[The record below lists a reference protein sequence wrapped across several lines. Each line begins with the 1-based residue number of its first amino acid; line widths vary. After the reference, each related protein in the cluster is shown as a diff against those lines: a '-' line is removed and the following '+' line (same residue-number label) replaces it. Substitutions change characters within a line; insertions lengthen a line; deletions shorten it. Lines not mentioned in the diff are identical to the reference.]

1 MTISPHVVEARY
13 KIQTMDEILA
23 EDEILTEA
31 EHLTE
36 LIISFHEAEARYNM
50 HTFDE
55 ILAEAKSLVDEVGYD
70 FVRYLPD
77 NMNDEDKCI
86 LFFLMYK
93 AGILDHY
100 LTVFAAQTN
109 DGKKVENWYAVNAHD
124 FVDLRSDVKIDPK
137 TGRIT
142 SLCLECLDQN
152 SEGLPFALPRIIEC
166 LQSLERI
173 ELHQCIHIPV
183 ELGNLPELKEID
195 FSYCFD
201 TMFEIIPAGLHLP
214 SVEKLTIFESELGSS
229 MSSFLKIFS
238 NKLEELWL
246 VGAKRAQSDGILDCL
261 QHNDDFAFKHS
272 LRTIKMARC
281 NLNEIDLERL
291 MFEIR
296 QRFTKLLTI
305 NINRND
311 VRSLRGIENR
321 IKRRSSSASSS
332 GSIMFRDNNL
342 RSLGLEFNPVLQV
355 HTESNSVSK
364 SMVVTNDPKEKVALL
379 TIVDAFGISSLDL
392 SPDQKY
398 EPDVEHILRIN
409 HAGKKF
415 IMEAEEI
422 ATGGPNNNDESTT
435 IINHALW
442 PKILERAYKKSYE
455 IYNYYDWQVQEEKD
469 RERCSSGMF
478 HLVRHQIPL
487 LLAEDHARRFRS
499 YDDNKDSDREV
510 KRKRK
515 HST

>member
-1 MTISPHVVEARY
+1 
-13 KIQTMDEILA
+13 MDEILA
-23 EDEILTEA
+23 EA
-31 EHLTE
+31 EHRAE

-93 AGILDHY
+93 AGILDYY
-100 LTVFAAQTN
+100 LAAR
-109 DGKKVENWYAVNAHD
+109 DGMKREDWYAVDPHD

-137 TGRIT
+137 TGRII
-142 SLCLECLDQN
+142 SLYLKKWDHN
-152 SEGLPFALPRIIEC
+152 SECIPFALPRIIEC
-166 LQSLERI
+166 LQGLERI
-173 ELHQCIHIPV
+173 GLHQCVYIPV
-183 ELGNLPELKEID
+183 ELGNLPKLEIIG
-195 FSYCFD
+195 FNYCFD
-201 TMFEIIPAGLHLP
+201 TIFEIIPDGLRLP
-214 SVEKLTIFESELGSS
+214 SVEKLTILESVSGSS

-238 NKLEELWL
+238 NKLEELCL
-246 VGAKRAQSDGILDCL
+246 LGAKRAQLDGILDCL

-272 LRTIKMARC
+272 LRTIMMAHC

-296 QRFTKLLTI
+296 QRFTELHTI
-305 NINRND
+305 NISRND
-311 VRSLRGIENR
+311 VKSLRGIEDR
-321 IKRRSSSASSS
+321 IKRISSSASSS
-332 GSIMFRDNNL
+332 GSIMIRDNNL
-342 RSLGLEFNPVLQV
+342 RCLGLGYNPVLQV

-364 SMVVTNDPKEKVALL
+364 SMVVTTDPKEKVALL

-422 ATGGPNNNDESTT
+422 TTGGPNNNDESTT

-455 IYNYYDWQVQEEKD
+455 IYNFHFWQGQEEKD

-487 LLAEDHARRFRS
+487 LLAEDHARRFQS

-510 KRKRK
+510 KQKRK

>member
-1 MTISPHVVEARY
+1 
-13 KIQTMDEILA
+13 MDEILA
-23 EDEILTEA
+23 EA
-31 EHLTE
+31 ENRVELIK

-55 ILAEAKSLVDEVGYD
+55 ILAEAKSLVDERGYE
-70 FVRYLPD
+70 FVEYLPD
-77 NMNDEDKCI
+77 NMNEEDKCI

-93 AGILDHY
+93 AGILDWY
-100 LTVFAAQTN
+100 LPVFDEQLKQQREHE
-109 DGKKVENWYAVNAHD
+109 DWYAVDPQDH
-124 FVDLRSDVKIDPK
+124 VDLRSNVKIDPK

-142 SLCLECLDQN
+142 SLCLKCWDHN
-152 SEGLPFALPRIIEC
+152 SECIPFALPRIIEC

-173 ELHQCIHIPV
+173 ELHHCIHIPV
-183 ELGNLPELKEID
+183 ELGNLPELKSID

-201 TMFEIIPAGLHLP
+201 TIFEIIPAGLHLP
-214 SVEKLTIFESELGSS
+214 SVEKLTILGSVSGSS

-296 QRFTKLLTI
+296 QRFTKLHTI

-311 VRSLRGIENR
+311 VRSLRGIEDR
-321 IKRRSSSASSS
+321 IKRISSSASSS

-342 RSLGLEFNPVLQV
+342 RSLGLGSNPVLQV

-364 SMVVTNDPKEKVALL
+364 SLVVTNDPKEKVALL
-379 TIVDAFGISSLDL
+379 TIIDAFGISSLDL

-422 ATGGPNNNDESTT
+422 TTGGPNNNDESTT

-455 IYNYYDWQVQEEKD
+455 IYHYYDWQVQEEKD

-487 LLAEDHARRFRS
+487 LLAEDHASRFRS

>member
-1 MTISPHVVEARY
+1 
-13 KIQTMDEILA
+13 MDEILA
-23 EDEILTEA
+23 EA
-31 EHLTE
+31 EHRAE

-173 ELHQCIHIPV
+173 ELHHCIHIPV

-195 FSYCFD
+195 FSFCFD

-214 SVEKLTIFESELGSS
+214 SVEKLTIFESESGSS

-238 NKLEELWL
+238 NKLEKLWL

-261 QHNDDFAFKHS
+261 QHNDDFAFEHS
-272 LRTIKMARC
+272 LRSIKMARC
-281 NLNEIDLERL
+281 L
-291 MFEIR
+291 
-296 QRFTKLLTI
+296 
-305 NINRND
+305 
-311 VRSLRGIENR
+311 
-321 IKRRSSSASSS
+321 
-332 GSIMFRDNNL
+332 GS
-342 RSLGLEFNPVLQV
+342 NPVLQV
-355 HTESNSVSK
+355 HTESNSVSAYGIQFCTESNSVSK

-392 SPDQKY
+392 SPDQIY

-422 ATGGPNNNDESTT
+422 TTGGPNNNDESTT

-455 IYNYYDWQVQEEKD
+455 IYHYYDWHVQEVKD

-487 LLAEDHARRFRS
+487 LLAEDPASRFRS

-510 KRKRK
+510 KQKQIRKRK
-515 HST
+515 HNSRQRLIVNAKRTYYHPLLFAKDLLSTIL